1 MYKNKYSEEIEELF
15 ESLRKDPENNT
26 EEVIYEI

>member
-1 MYKNKYSEEIEELF
+1 MYKNKYSEEMEELF

-26 EEVIYEI
+26 EEGYL